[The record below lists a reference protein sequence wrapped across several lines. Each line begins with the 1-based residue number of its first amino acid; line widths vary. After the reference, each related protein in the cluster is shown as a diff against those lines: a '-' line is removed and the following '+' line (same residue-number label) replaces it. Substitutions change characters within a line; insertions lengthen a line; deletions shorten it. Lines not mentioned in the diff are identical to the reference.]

1 MGKVV
6 LPCKVWCVRES
17 ERPGS
22 RISCW
27 NEYVDNADDADTDD
41 NDDDYDEDYDDSIA
55 MIILFQGNVVVV
67 VNPLALSLAPGPD
80 SLEEGPTSGRRTA
93 RPLPRLRHAAAAAND
108 PAGEQQ

>member
-6 LPCKVWCVRES
+6 PPCKVRCVRES

-22 RISCW
+22 CISCW
-27 NEYVDNADDADTDD
+27 NEYVDNADDADNDD

-55 MIILFQGNVVVV
+55 MIILFQGKIVVVLI
-67 VNPLALSLAPGPD
+67 PLALSMAPGPD

-93 RPLPRLRHAAAAAND
+93 RPLPRLRHAAAAAD
-108 PAGEQQ
+108 DLAEEEQ